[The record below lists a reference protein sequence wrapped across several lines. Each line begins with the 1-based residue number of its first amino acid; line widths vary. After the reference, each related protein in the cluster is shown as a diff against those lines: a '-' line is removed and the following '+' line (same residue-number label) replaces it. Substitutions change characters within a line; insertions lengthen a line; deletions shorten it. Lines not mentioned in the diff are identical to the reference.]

1 MPRKDLERSALT
13 MGKIKN
19 PFRTKTTENIKTEY
33 QGGGMFPENDG
44 YAGTGV
50 KTTFTDKKGRKR
62 KEIIVSSISP
72 ENRKELGPGNYSEYG
87 NESVANTTPYT
98 RKRVKKFSKD
108 YSYKTG
114 LVKTKEVF
122 NAPGDG
128 WVKGTEK
135 SKRKSFFG
143 EETFKDGSKS
153 KYKYKNKGTKELKK
167 AAKLGEV

>member
-1 MPRKDLERSALT
+1 MPGTRKDLKRSALT
-13 MGKIKN
+13 IGKIKN
-19 PFRTKTTENIKTEY
+19 PFRTKTTENVKTEY

-72 ENRKELGPGNYSEYG
+72 ENRKELPGNYSEYG
-87 NESVANTTPYT
+87 NEPDKSKPYT
-98 RKRVKKFSKD
+98 RKKVKKFSKD

-128 WVKGTEK
+128 WVKGTVK

-143 EETFKDGSKS
+143 EETFRDGSKS
-153 KYKYKNKGTKELKK
+153 KYKYKNKGTKKLKK